1 MIAFNHVVPVLNLS
15 VFNVRRAPAFAFE
28 QSKRAT
34 IGGRFI
40 RVDESW
46 DLPLLHVVEDF
57 TQKPV
62 CSFAVTT
69 GGEIKID
76 SAAPA
81 VDGPVQIRPAAIDL
95 HVGFIHVPRAKI
107 GRVTPVP
114 AQPFFHFRRITLNPA
129 VNRGVIDIH
138 SAFSQHLLQLTVTD
152 AVFAVPAYG
161 PQNDVTLKMPA
172 FEWVHVQLH
181 QQKGMISLS
190 PPTICNSAPKSNGKL
205 RPLGIPALR
214 DRIVQRAMLMAM
226 EPIWESDFHTLS
238 YGFRPERS
246 VHHAIR
252 TVKLQLTDCGET
264 RGRWVIEGDL
274 SSYFDTVHHR
284 LLMKAVRRRISDAR
298 FMTLLWKTIKAGHI
312 DVGLFRAAS
321 EGVPQGGV
329 ISPLLSNIMLNEFD
343 QYLHERYLSGKARK
357 DRWYWNNSIQRGRS
371 TAVRENWQ
379 WKPAVAYCRYADDFV
394 LIVKGTKAQAEAI
407 REECRGVLEGSLKL
421 RLNMDKTKITHVNDG
436 FIFLGHRIIRK
447 RSRYGEMRV
456 VSTIPQEKARNF
468 AASLT
473 ALLSGNYSESKVD
486 MAEQLNRKLKGWAMF
501 YQFVDFKAK
510 VFSYIDRVVF
520 WKLAHWLAR
529 KYRTGIASLMRW
541 WCKSPKPGQS
551 KTWVLFGKTNHGK
564 LSGEILYWLV
574 GQGKKLFRWRLPEGN
589 PYLRTETRNTYT
601 SRFTEVAM
609 AFASI

>member
-1 MIAFNHVVPVLNLS
+1 MIIIEMQRKLATWAATVPSLRIERLLRLITQPEWLAEAARITFS
-15 VFNVRRAPAFAFE
+15 
-28 QSKRAT
+28 SKGAHT
-34 IGGRFI
+34 P
-40 RVDESW
+40 S
-46 DLPLLHVVEDF
+46 
-57 TQKPV
+57 
-62 CSFAVTT
+62 
-69 GGEIKID
+69 
-76 SAAPA
+76 
-81 VDGPVQIRPAAIDL
+81 VDGVDKTMQQARLAVGLQILRDELLSGHYQPLPA
-95 HVGFIHVPRAKI
+95 R
-107 GRVTPVP
+107 RV
-114 AQPFFHFRRITLNPA
+114 
-129 VNRGVIDIH
+129 
-138 SAFSQHLLQLTVTD
+138 
-152 AVFAVPAYG
+152 Y
-161 PQNDVTLKMPA
+161 
-172 FEWVHVQLH
+172 
-181 QQKGMISLS
+181 IS
-190 PPTICNSAPKSNGKL
+190 KSNGKQ

-246 VHHAIR
+246 VHHAIC

-298 FMTLLWKTIKAGHI
+298 FMTLLWKTIKVGHI

-357 DRWYWNNSIQRGRS
+357 DRCTGITVSSGAEVRRSEKTGSGDPRWSTAAMPMILSSSSKAPKHRRKPSGRS
-371 TAVRENWQ
+371 V
-379 WKPAVAYCRYADDFV
+379 
-394 LIVKGTKAQAEAI
+394 G
-407 REECRGVLEGSLKL
+407 GVLEGSLKL
-421 RLNMDKTKITHVNDG
+421 RLNMDKTKITYVNDG

-510 VFSYIDRVVF
+510 VFSYIDGVVF

-551 KTWVLFGKTNHGK
+551 KTLVLFGKTNHGMF
-564 LSGEILYWLV
+564 SGEILYRLE
-574 GQGKKLFRWRLPEGN
+574 GQCKKLFRWRLPEGN

-601 SRFTEVAM
+601 SRYTEVAM
-609 AFASI
+609 AFASV